1 MTIQSLPSTTN
12 FNLAFDDSNAQA
24 KGMAQAIA
32 GVCETEFAALAG
44 WFAITTGFGTGDRI
58 TMTVQAISSG
68 GANNFGYQSGGNSK
82 INVNFLTGFTNS
94 QTTEIAKMMFVN
106 ELVEVFM
113 SFNSQKGPVTW
124 NAGNSDGE
132 GLSQYCGILR
142 FPTGHYLA
150 YGSWTDKWLVTARAD
165 FVSGP
170 KGTDGDA
177 VSFGCALLFL
187 LYLDTQLGFTPAQII
202 QAGSTSLAGL
212 YTNLTGDT
220 SNPFG
225 FFLQLVTTKF
235 PGTNIIGSGS
245 GRPQDDPF
253 PIFTLQFW
261 DNRNTFGKAEVVNAV
276 AQNRPFSDALLLVL
290 EGFSPTKWQALGSPV
305 PADPFGDATNFPGIS
320 FNRTHVEFEAALSAK
335 APQRI
340 HFHYDIGFG
349 ATSAAG
355 FTTAVQTRD
364 LHSNITIAGQTPPD
378 ALTELDFFGAE
389 DPFFSNI
396 NPKVD
401 NVPWLSE
408 DLRVFATPGNGTP
421 VPGGPAFATDT
432 LDGARTYLASL
443 LTYLNGSFGDPS
455 LTDPFDAASNVIP
468 QQTDALSGDSSVIP
482 NLNFLGIHEN
492 IYNFAVA
499 RVRLNG
505 AIGSTSKPVKV
516 FFRMWQTQSPDTD
529 YQPNSTYKSQPDAVG
544 QPGSPLPDP
553 DSSTFPFYATATA
566 DAATPNIAEYGA
578 AGAGGVNAQ
587 PIKIIHGQGQ
597 WAYFGCLLN
606 VYDDGYKV
614 NGTPVNQLL
623 PGTHHCLVAQI
634 AYDDAP
640 IIVPPGQTVSP
651 GNTDKLAQ
659 RNLQITPAFNPGKPP
674 TNRVPQSFDV
684 RPSATG
690 IGLDFD
696 ELMIDW
702 GQTPAGSIASI
713 YWPGASAA
721 QVIQLADARYG
732 FHDLT
737 ASDAHT
743 IQTKVHRGL
752 SYVPIPP
759 QVGQNLASL
768 LTVELPGSV
777 KKGQSFKVVV
787 RRVTTF
793 TEPPPPVINSPVVR
807 SPAAS
812 PAGERHDPLKKT
824 AADVP
829 AGSRTWRY
837 ITGAFEVNIPVK
849 ADKDILP
856 FDANTLAI
864 FKWRLKVTA
873 HTSRWYPVLLRYIGY
888 LSDRIDGL
896 GGDAGAIQ
904 PSPTGLPTRYKPPR
918 GRDDDHDDDDHG
930 RRDHDHDRHHHEHDH
945 DRDDDVDVDRYSG
958 KVIEIVYDCFG
969 DFEGFVLGCCEGDR
983 LFRSRAIG
991 IEAIVRRALRD
1002 CDVLEALYRESNG
1015 RIVALIL
1022 KR

>member
-1 MTIQSLPSTTN
+1 MTLQSLPSTTN
-12 FNLAFDDSNAQA
+12 FNLAYDDSNAPA

-32 GVCETEFAALAG
+32 GVCESEFTALTG
-44 WFAITTGFGTGDRI
+44 WFAITSGFGASDRI
-58 TMTVQAISSG
+58 TVTVQAISKG
-68 GANNFGYQSGGNSK
+68 GANNFGYQSGGNST
-82 INVNFLTGFTNS
+82 INVNFLTGFTAA

-113 SFNSQKGPVTW
+113 SFNSQKGPATW

-132 GLSQYCGILR
+132 GLSQYLGILR
-142 FPTGHYLA
+142 FPAGHYFA
-150 YGSWTDKWLVTARAD
+150 YPSWTDKWLASTRDD
-165 FVSGP
+165 FVSAP

-187 LYLDTQLGFTPAQII
+187 LYLDTQLGFTPAQIV
-202 QAGSTSLAGL
+202 QGGSTSLAGL
-212 YTNLTGDT
+212 YTNLTSDP

-225 FFLQLVTTKF
+225 FFLQLVNRKF
-235 PGTNIIGSGS
+235 PGTAIIGAGS

-253 PIFTLQFW
+253 PIFALQFW
-261 DNRNTFGKAEVVNAV
+261 DNKNTFGKAEVVDAV
-276 AQNRPFSDALLLVL
+276 ARNRPFSNALLVVL
-290 EGFSPTKWQALGSPV
+290 EGFSPIKWQALGSPV
-305 PADPFGDATNFPGIS
+305 PADPFGDAKNFPGIS
-320 FNRTHVEFEAALSAK
+320 FNRTLVEFEAAIAPK

-340 HFHYDIGFG
+340 HFHYDVGFG
-349 ATSAAG
+349 APSAAG
-355 FTTAVQTRD
+355 FTAAVQSRD
-364 LHSNITIAGQTPPD
+364 LHTKITIAGQTPPD
-378 ALTELDFFGAE
+378 ALTELEFFGAE

-408 DLRVFATPGNGTP
+408 DLRVFAAPGRGAP
-421 VPGGPAFATDT
+421 VPGGPAFAIDS
-432 LDGARTYLASL
+432 LDGARAYLASL
-443 LTYLNGSFGDPS
+443 LTFLNGSFGDPS
-455 LTDPFDAASNVIP
+455 LTDPFDPASSVIP
-468 QQTDALSGDSSVIP
+468 QQTDALSGDSSVLP

-505 AIGSTSKPVKV
+505 AVGTVSKPVKV

-529 YQPNSTYKSQPDAVG
+529 YQPGSTFKSQPDAVG

-566 DAATPNIAEYGA
+566 DAATPNVAEYGA
-578 AGAGGVNAQ
+578 GGAGGVNAQ
-587 PIKIIHGQGQ
+587 AMTINHGQGQ
-597 WAYFGCLLN
+597 WAYFGCVLN

-674 TNRVPQSFDV
+674 TNRVPQTFDV
-684 RPSATG
+684 RPSAAAG
-690 IGLDFD
+690 PLDFD

-702 GQTPAGSIASI
+702 GQTPVGGIASV

-721 QVIQLADARYG
+721 QIIALADGRYG
-732 FHDLT
+732 YHDLT

-743 IQTKVHRGL
+743 IQTTVHRGL
-752 SYVPIPP
+752 SYVPIPR
-759 QVGQNLASL
+759 QAGANLASL
-768 LTVELPGSV
+768 LTVELPGTV
-777 KKGQSFKVVV
+777 RKGQTFKVIV
-787 RRVTTF
+787 RRVTSF
-793 TEPPPPVINSPVVR
+793 TEPPPPVINSPAAVH

-812 PAGERHDPLKKT
+812 PAAKRQQPTK
-824 AADVP
+824 AAGGAVAAAP
-829 AGSRTWRY
+829 VRAWRY

-864 FKWRLKVTA
+864 FKWRLKVMP
-873 HTSRWYPVLLRYIGY
+873 HSSRWYPVLLRYIAT

-896 GGDAGAIQ
+896 GGNSGAIM
-904 PSPTGLPTRYKPPR
+904 PSPTGLPTRYLPPPD
-918 GRDDDHDDDDHG
+918 RDD
-930 RRDHDHDRHHHEHDH
+930 RDDH
-945 DRDDDVDVDRYSG
+945 DRDDGHRHREDIDRFAG
-958 KVIEIVYDCFG
+958 KVVEIVYDCFG
-969 DFEGFVLGCCEGDR
+969 DFEGFVLGCCDGDR
-983 LFRSRAIG
+983 LFRSREAG
-991 IEAIVRRALRD
+991 IEAIIRRALRD
-1002 CDVLEALYRESNG
+1002 ADLVEALYREHDG
-1015 RIVALIL
+1015 RIVGLIL
-1022 KR
+1022 RR